1 MTRAQPGSGS
11 PASCYGV
18 GKTGDDCNA
27 REDLK
32 VPATGHQPPAG
43 PTSHQRRPPAT
54 SGELEREESQH
65 AFNGGR
71 TWEDREG
78 RKLTRTQ
85 PGSGS
90 PANYYCVGKAGDG
103 CNAREDQRVH

>member
-1 MTRAQPGSGS
+1 MSEPRLPTT
-11 PASCYGV
+11 V
-18 GKTGDDCNA
+18 
-27 REDLK
+27 REDLG
-32 VPATGHQPPAG
+32 AHQ
-43 PTSHQRRPPAT
+43 PPAT